1 MSVHKTLYNS
11 AKKRQSRMRHKK
23 SFYFE
28 RSSTAKTISTLIDN
42 NDNHT
47 ELNSKPFE
55 AEETESE
62 DENTTAS
69 LNESDEDVSIYD
81 STTDD
86 DVDNNREHLNNDTN
100 NQNENNKTFN
110 CVLEWMI
117 IKSTLNVNSL
127 VVSIL

>member
-1 MSVHKTLYNS
+1 
-11 AKKRQSRMRHKK
+11 MRHKK